1 MSMKQWLVLA
11 GAVALE
17 VTATLALRAAIDD
30 LWWSVLA
37 VAGYVGAFVG
47 LSALLRLGAPIGV
60 VYGIWAAAGV
70 ALTAVIASAVFGEP
84 FTLTIGFGIALVIAG
99 VVLVETGHETPAVA
113 PAAALTDQH
122 AGQPKQTVEEIR

>member
-11 GAVALE
+11 GAIALE

-113 PAAALTDQH
+113 PAAALADQH

>member
-1 MSMKQWLVLA
+1 MKKWLVLA
-11 GAVALE
+11 GAIALE

-30 LWWSVLA
+30 PWWSVLA
-37 VAGYVGAFVG
+37 VTGYVGAFVG
-47 LSALLRLGAPIGV
+47 LSVLLRLGAPIGV

-99 VVLVETGHETPAVA
+99 VVLVETGHEVPAVE
-113 PAAALTDQH
+113 PAGHMAD
-122 AGQPKQTVEEIR
+122 QPKQTVEEIR

>member
-1 MSMKQWLVLA
+1 MNMRQWLVLA
-11 GAVALE
+11 GAIALE

-30 LWWSVLA
+30 PWWSVLA

-47 LSALLRLGAPIGV
+47 LSVLLRLGAPIGV

-84 FTLTIGFGIALVIAG
+84 FTLTIGFGIALVITG
-99 VVLVETGHETPAVA
+99 VVLVETGQEKPAVE
-113 PAAALTDQH
+113 PAVEL
-122 AGQPKQTVEEIR
+122 AGQTKQAVEEIR

>member
-1 MSMKQWLVLA
+1 MNMRQWLVLA
-11 GAVALE
+11 GAIALE

-99 VVLVETGHETPAVA
+99 VVLVETGHEKPAVE
-113 PAAALTDQH
+113 PAVEL
-122 AGQPKQTVEEIR
+122 AGQTKQTVEEIR

>member
-1 MSMKQWLVLA
+1 MNLKQWLVLA
-11 GAVALE
+11 GAIALE

-30 LWWSVLA
+30 PWWSVLA

-47 LSALLRLGAPIGV
+47 LSVLLRLGAPIGV

-99 VVLVETGHETPAVA
+99 VVLVETGHEKPAGPAVELA
-113 PAAALTDQH
+113 DQ
-122 AGQPKQTVEEIR
+122 PEQTVEEIR